1 MKYRILI
8 VDDEKDFRELVK
20 RLISDDNREIETAD
34 SGAAAKQLILENAFQ
49 LVLLDMNL
57 PDATGME
64 ILEFIHKFNPDILT
78 IIVTASREIGQAVK
92 ALTQGAYHYVVK
104 PFKSEELKSI
114 VRNAIDKIDLEKWVK
129 TLEADIAAG
138 ESVVF
143 IGKSKKIMEIKE
155 QVEKLKEHLYSSI
168 LISGETG
175 TGKGSLA
182 RYIHM
187 QHHKNM
193 TRFVH
198 ISCAD
203 ISPNLL
209 EAELFGY
216 EKGAFTDAKKDKPG
230 VFELANNGTLF
241 LDEIDGIPLEL
252 QKKLLYFL
260 DTKKIRRLGGTTE
273 KTLKLSLIAATNTNL
288 NELVEKKIFR
298 QDLYYRLNMI
308 HIQLPALREKI
319 EDIRY
324 ITEHFLDFFSHR
336 FNKPRK
342 TLSEKALKKLES
354 HDWKGNTREL
364 KNVIERAMIFCEK
377 NIIDESD
384 LSIEG
389 ALIKNVPEAVLPL
402 SKDEIV
408 TFDEMCSRYVE
419 QVLTLMEGNKTKTAE
434 VLGITRATLNAKLKS

>member
-252 QKKLLYFL
+252 QKK
-260 DTKKIRRLGGTTE
+260 
-273 KTLKLSLIAATNTNL
+273 
-288 NELVEKKIFR
+288 
-298 QDLYYRLNMI
+298 
-308 HIQLPALREKI
+308 
-319 EDIRY
+319 
-324 ITEHFLDFFSHR
+324 
-336 FNKPRK
+336 
-342 TLSEKALKKLES
+342 
-354 HDWKGNTREL
+354 
-364 KNVIERAMIFCEK
+364 
-377 NIIDESD
+377 
-384 LSIEG
+384 
-389 ALIKNVPEAVLPL
+389 
-402 SKDEIV
+402 
-408 TFDEMCSRYVE
+408 
-419 QVLTLMEGNKTKTAE
+419 
-434 VLGITRATLNAKLKS
+434 